1 MLSLRTLVPITAA
14 MAILGVLGAVSWPG
28 QAVAAGP
35 PSFDVIVD
43 NPVTLN
49 PATPNPVTITNPP
62 GTPPSTVTIANPVGA
77 ADIAKA
83 LGIQH
88 PFTANEA
95 CDAFSGP
102 VFCTVQFAQPANQRT
117 VVEYISGRCEN
128 NISGALNPPF
138 TFDVSIIPAGSFS
151 GPRIGINQPDP
162 AAQFNGVAQFG
173 QVVRIYLDPGVSLQV
188 ETPVNT
194 GSVSCKFAISGQHI
208 DAP

>member
-1 MLSLRTLVPITAA
+1 MFSLRTLGRITAA
-14 MAILGVLGAVSWPG
+14 VALIGVVGAVSWAG
-28 QAVAAGP
+28 RAVAAGP
-35 PSFDVIVD
+35 PAFDVTVD

-62 GTPPSTVTIANPVGA
+62 GAPPSTVTIANPVSA

-83 LGIQH
+83 LGVQH

-95 CDAFSGP
+95 CDAFGGP
-102 VFCTVQFAQPANQRT
+102 VLCTVQFAEPANQRT

-128 NISGALNPPF
+128 NIAGATNPPF
-138 TFDVSIIPAGSFS
+138 TFDVSIVPAGSFS

-162 AAQFNGVAQFG
+162 AAQFNAVAQFG

-208 DAP
+208 DVP

>member
-1 MLSLRTLVPITAA
+1 MFSLRTLAHITAA
-14 MAILGVLGAVSWPG
+14 VAVIGVLGAASWPG

-35 PSFDVIVD
+35 PPVGVIVD

-62 GTPPSTVTIANPVGA
+62 GAPPSTITIANPVSA

-83 LGIQH
+83 LGVQH
-88 PFTANEA
+88 PFTANQA
-95 CDAFSGP
+95 CDGFGGAAL
-102 VFCTVQFAQPANQRT
+102 CTVQFAEPANQRT
-117 VVEYISGRCEN
+117 VVEYISGRCQN
-128 NISGALNPPF
+128 NIAGASNPPF

-188 ETPVNT
+188 ETPVTT
-194 GSVSCKFAISGQHI
+194 GSVSCQFAISGQHI
-208 DAP
+208 DVP